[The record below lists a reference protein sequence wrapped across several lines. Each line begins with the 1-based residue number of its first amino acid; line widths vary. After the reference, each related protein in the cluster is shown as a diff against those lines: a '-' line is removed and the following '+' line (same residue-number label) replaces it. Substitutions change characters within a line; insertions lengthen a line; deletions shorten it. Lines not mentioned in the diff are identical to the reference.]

1 MLNWQYV
8 ETGES
13 GKCPIKV
20 HYGSDVHRNMEV
32 MLFDR
37 NGIMLNKFG
46 KTIGSNGYK
55 AVCGD
60 LVDAKL
66 SLYSMSTSW
75 GTTSIEVA
83 SLDLNGVNGH
93 DITVSIETISSGLI

>member
-1 MLNWQYV
+1 
-8 ETGES
+8 
-13 GKCPIKV
+13 
-20 HYGSDVHRNMEV
+20 MEV

-37 NGIMLNKFG
+37 NGVMINKFG
-46 KTIGSNGYK
+46 KTAGSNGYK

-75 GTTSIEVA
+75 GTTSVEVA

-93 DITVSIETISSGLI
+93 DITINIDTISSAFI

>member
-1 MLNWQYV
+1 MQVIL
-8 ETGES
+8 
-13 GKCPIKV
+13 I
-20 HYGSDVHRNMEV
+20 
-32 MLFDR
+32 DR
-37 NGIMLNKFG
+37 NGVIINKFG

-75 GTTSIEVA
+75 TTTSVEVA

-93 DITVSIETISSGLI
+93 DITVTIDTISSAYI

>member
-1 MLNWQYV
+1 
-8 ETGES
+8 
-13 GKCPIKV
+13 
-20 HYGSDVHRNMEV
+20 
-32 MLFDR
+32 
-37 NGIMLNKFG
+37 MLNKFG
-46 KTIGSNGYK
+46 KTIGSNDYK